1 MLTASIVL
9 YKTSVYQIN
18 TILKCIVASNC
29 VDKLYVIDNSSME
42 ENKKLFSNYGFA
54 EYIPHEN
61 TGYGSSHNIALH
73 KAIELG
79 SDYHVVLNPDIEFE
93 ETVLNSLIEYM
104 NSNRDVVYIL
114 PKVTYPNGELQY
126 LCKLLP
132 TPSDLILRRFLPK
145 NKWTK
150 KLDDRYSLV
159 HSGYNKIINPPCL
172 SGCFMF
178 MRLSTLK
185 ENNIFFDE
193 RYFMYLED
201 FDLMRRLHRVGK
213 TIFYPE
219 VTIIHNHAKESYKNR
234 KMLKIHIQSAIK
246 YFNKFGWFFDKERR
260 LMNKQI
266 LKEIEELKWEY
277 WLLGEQDI

>member
-1 MLTASIVL
+1 MLTASLVL
-9 YKTSVYQIN
+9 YKTPTYQIC
-18 TILKCIVASNC
+18 TILKCIASSNC
-29 VDKLYVIDNSSME
+29 INKLYVIDNSSTE
-42 ENKKLFSNYGFA
+42 ENKQLISNYAFA
-54 EYIPHEN
+54 EYIEHEN

-178 MRLSTLK
+178 MRVSALR
-185 ENNIFFDE
+185 ENDIFFDE

-213 TIFYPE
+213 TIFFPE
-219 VTIIHNHAKESYKNR
+219 VTIIHNHAKESYKNK
-234 KMLKIHIQSAIK
+234 KMLKVHIQSAIK
-246 YFNKFGWFFDKERR
+246 YFNKFGWFFDKERKT
-260 LMNKQI
+260 MNKQI
-266 LKEIEELKWEY
+266 LDEINIINQEE
-277 WLLGEQDI
+277 

>member
-1 MLTASIVL
+1 MLTASLVL
-9 YKTSVYQIN
+9 YKTSIYQIN
-18 TILKCIVASNC
+18 TLLNCIVKSNC
-29 VDKLYVIDNSSME
+29 INKLYVIDNSSTE
-42 ENKKLFSNYGFA
+42 ENKQLISNYAFA
-54 EYIPHEN
+54 EYIEHEN
-61 TGYGSSHNIALH
+61 TGYGSSHNIALR

-178 MRLSTLK
+178 MRVSALR
-185 ENNIFFDE
+185 ENDIFFDE

-213 TIFYPE
+213 TIFFPE
-219 VTIIHNHAKESYKNR
+219 VTIIHNHAKESYKNK
-234 KMLKIHIQSAIK
+234 KMLKVHIQSAIK
-246 YFNKFGWFFDKERR
+246 YFNKFGWFFDKERKT
-260 LMNKQI
+260 MNKQI
-266 LKEIEELKWEY
+266 LDEINIINQEE
-277 WLLGEQDI
+277 